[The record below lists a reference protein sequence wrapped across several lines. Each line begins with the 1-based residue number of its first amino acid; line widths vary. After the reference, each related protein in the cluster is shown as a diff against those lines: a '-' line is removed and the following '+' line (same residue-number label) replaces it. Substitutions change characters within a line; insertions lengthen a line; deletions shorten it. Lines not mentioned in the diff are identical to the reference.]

1 MTGGN
6 GMRTA
11 AVVVLA
17 AAICLGGG
25 AAGIAQTAQPPAIM
39 PLAELRPG
47 MTGYGLTVIHGTTIQ
62 RFDIQILGVLRGDST
77 DLILFRATG
86 PVIQQAGGA
95 ASGMS
100 GSPIYVGDRIAG
112 ALSYGYHFAGLDA
125 DLSLATPIE
134 EMLKAL
140 SPETGKAGVRPPW
153 LYSAARTLFT
163 PVGPID
169 RVVVMASEADAA
181 AFNAAPLPGM
191 AAVSPTAVPMFATGM
206 TPAAMAVLSKG
217 LHRFNIV
224 PSEAS
229 MGYRRFAAPPLGPGS
244 SFGVTLVQGDVE
256 VGAIGTVTY
265 RRGNLIIGFGH
276 PFLNAGPSSMM
287 LTTAWIDTV
296 VRSLDFPFKE
306 GSIGDMVGSITQDR
320 GVGVGGTV
328 GTYPHTFGIRVG
340 IEDADGG
347 GIRVFGAQVVP
358 RPDLAESL
366 VPTTVLSLVQRAMD
380 RIAGGSA
387 VVRIS
392 LRARGF
398 SHEIVREDMAYDIG
412 DIATASVLDIP
423 GATQL
428 LFGNFFKA
436 VDPIDMTI
444 EIESTARP
452 NTALLV
458 HAHPG
463 ARDVHPGETLPVE
476 ITIQPFGLQEHLT
489 RTVNV
494 TVPREFPEG
503 PAFLLVGTAGSLNN
517 NSAPPDQVF
526 QQMVTL
532 EGTPSGTAS
541 LDELVDQFEHYGK
554 NTEVLVQLVPE
565 AVLTAVGSNAN
576 PGFESPAEAVIPSQ
590 WVVLGK
596 FQIPMTVK

>member
-1 MTGGN
+1 
-6 GMRTA
+6 MRTA
-11 AVVVLA
+11 AVLVLA
-17 AAICLGGG
+17 AAVCLGGG
-25 AAGIAQTAQPPAIM
+25 AAAGTAQTAQPPAIV
-39 PLAELRPG
+39 PLAEVRPG
-47 MTGYGLTVIHGTTIQ
+47 MTGYGLTVIHGTTVQ
-62 RFDIQILGVLRGDST
+62 RFDVQILGVVRGDTT
-77 DLILFRATG
+77 DLILFRASG
-86 PVIQQAGGA
+86 PVIREAGGT

-140 SPETGKAGVRPPW
+140 GTATDKTGVRPPS
-153 LYSAARTLFT
+153 LYSADRTVST

-169 RVVVMASEADAA
+169 RVVVMESQADAA

-191 AAVSPTAVPMFATGM
+191 AAVSPTAVPMFTTGM

-217 LHRFNIV
+217 FHRFNVV
-224 PSEAS
+224 PSDGS
-229 MGYRRFAAPPLGPGS
+229 MGYRRFAAPPFRPGS

-265 RRGNLIIGFGH
+265 RRGNLILGFGH

-306 GSIGDMVGSITQDR
+306 GSIGDMVGSITEDK

-328 GTYPHTFGIRVG
+328 GRYPHTFGIRVG
-340 IEDADGG
+340 IQDADGG
-347 GIRVFGAQVVP
+347 EIRVFGAQVVP

-380 RIAGGSA
+380 RVAGGSA
-387 VVRIS
+387 VLRIS

-398 SHEIVREDMAYDIG
+398 PHEIVREDMAYDIG

-423 GATQL
+423 AATQL

-436 VDPIDMTI
+436 VDPIDMTV

-458 HAHPG
+458 RAHPG

-476 ITIQPFGLQEHLT
+476 ITLQPFGLQEHLT
-489 RTVNV
+489 RTINV
-494 TVPREFPEG
+494 TVPKEFPEG
-503 PAFLLVGTAGSLNN
+503 PAFLLVGTAGSLN

-554 NTEVLVQLVPE
+554 NTDVLVQLVPE

-576 PGFESPAEAVIPSQ
+576 PAFESPAEAMIPSQ